1 MEERWQLDSLL
12 SWNIKMIKITKRRM
26 RIIFTHDEADI
37 YEGNCAPGPA
47 AALQHDLQYRLF
59 TRAAVM

>member
-1 MEERWQLDSLL
+1 
-12 SWNIKMIKITKRRM
+12 MIKITKRRM
-26 RIIFTHDEADI
+26 WIIFTHDEADI

>member
-1 MEERWQLDSLL
+1 
-12 SWNIKMIKITKRRM
+12 MIKITKRRM

-37 YEGNCAPGPA
+37 YEGNCAAGPA